1 MRILILFCLMLAGCM
16 TKNLNNIDNKKIELT
31 SEPIELSVADLKE
44 SQKHDIETPVKYFLY
59 IIGAVM
65 LLNFSLMFLKN
76 E

>member
-1 MRILILFCLMLAGCM
+1 MFAGCM

-31 SEPIELSVADLKE
+31 HEPIELSLTDLKE
-44 SQKHDIETPVKYFLY
+44 SQKHDIETPVRYFLY